1 MQRLTSVNKDIK
13 SRAYIVDKLHKEAG
27 ERDEKMKEIDKKVKD
42 LEVKSIDLE
51 NKNFDF
57 NTKFESFI
65 LNYQMQ
71 NRFVSGM
78 KERLEEIEES
88 REKDEERWKKI
99 ESKETE
105 VKDESSRK
113 ELDKLIERVNGN
125 DSLIDGLISK
135 VKKISGEMKEGKKSP
150 AFASGEDHQIEE
162 RVKGIEKVLAR
173 INEETTKGKNQGKDQ
188 NLALDFDI
196 ENRLKVLEKEVDDIK
211 MSVPVGT
218 AASNDGTTHSSINY
232 NLKRK
237 IDTLSKDNQE
247 MKSAVLSCQQIL
259 NSKADFDQLH
269 EIDKVVTDK
278 LND

>member
-1 MQRLTSVNKDIK
+1 M
-13 SRAYIVDKLHKEAG
+13 HKEGG

-57 NTKFESFI
+57 NTKFESFS

-78 KERLEEIEES
+78 KDRIEELEEN
-88 REKDEERWKKI
+88 REKDEERWNKL
-99 ESKETE
+99 ETKDAG
-105 VKDESSRK
+105 VKDDSSKK
-113 ELDKLIERVNGN
+113 EIDKLIERVNGN

-150 AFASGEDHQIEE
+150 AFAMGDDSQIEE
-162 RVKGIEKVLAR
+162 KIKGLEKALAR
-173 INEETTKGKNQGKDQ
+173 ISEETSKGKNQSKEQ

-196 ENRLKVLEKEVDDIK
+196 ENRLKVLEKEMDEIK

-232 NLKRK
+232 NLKKK
-237 IDTLSKDNQE
+237 IDSLSKDNQE
-247 MKSAVLSCQQIL
+247 MKSALIS
-259 NSKADFDQLH
+259 
-269 EIDKVVTDK
+269 
-278 LND
+278 